1 MSKENIIT
9 QIKKNSNEVYRIS
22 EKEYEGYRFIDV
34 RIYYQDRKT
43 QEWKP
48 TTKGISIMPNN
59 AEEIINGI
67 LKAMEVMGFSKETDL
82 VEQKHQHN
90 EWVKEETEFGNRYTL
105 KDVEMIQQ
113 GIKNHESDNS

>member
-1 MSKENIIT
+1 MYIVSRSNHFNSSNKCGRQMNKENIIT

-48 TTKGISIMPNN
+48 TQKGISIMPDKVGD
-59 AEEIINGI
+59 IIEGI
-67 LKAMEVMGFSKETDL
+67 IKAMEVMGFSKE
-82 VEQKHQHN
+82 KA
-90 EWVKEETEFGNRYTL
+90 
-105 KDVEMIQQ
+105 
-113 GIKNHESDNS
+113 

>member
-1 MSKENIIT
+1 MNKENIIT

-48 TTKGISIMPNN
+48 TQKGISIMPNN
-59 AEEIINGI
+59 AGQIIEGI
-67 LKAMEVMGFSKETDL
+67 LKAMEVMGFTKEKQ
-82 VEQKHQHN
+82 E
-90 EWVKEETEFGNRYTL
+90 
-105 KDVEMIQQ
+105 
-113 GIKNHESDNS
+113 NS

>member
-1 MSKENIIT
+1 MNKENIIT

-48 TTKGISIMPNN
+48 TTKGISIMPDKV
-59 AEEIINGI
+59 EDVVNGI
-67 LKAMEVMGFSKETDL
+67 LKAMEIKAGRTINRSSYKPSRRRYVY
-82 VEQKHQHN
+82 VEEDILLFNQRT
-90 EWVKEETEFGNRYTL
+90 VYA
-105 KDVEMIQQ
+105 D
-113 GIKNHESDNS
+113 

>member
-1 MSKENIIT
+1 MNKENIIT

-48 TTKGISIMPNN
+48 TQKGISIMPNN
-59 AEEIINGI
+59 AGQIIEGI
-67 LKAMEVMGFSKETDL
+67 LKAMEVMGFTKEPTLNVPKLERERSPTSQPPIPD
-82 VEQKHQHN
+82 VARRR
-90 EWVKEETEFGNRYTL
+90 KE
-105 KDVEMIQQ
+105 
-113 GIKNHESDNS
+113 H

>member
-1 MSKENIIT
+1 MYIVSRSNHFNSSNKCGRQMNKENLIT

-48 TTKGISIMPNN
+48 TQKGISIMPNN
-59 AEEIINGI
+59 AEQIIEGI
-67 LKAMEVMGFSKETDL
+67 IKAMEVMGFSSKRIS
-82 VEQKHQHN
+82 Q
-90 EWVKEETEFGNRYTL
+90 
-105 KDVEMIQQ
+105 
-113 GIKNHESDNS
+113 

>member
-1 MSKENIIT
+1 MYIVSRSNYINTSYKRGRKMNKENIIT

-48 TTKGISIMPNN
+48 TQKGISIMPNN
-59 AEEIINGI
+59 AGQIIEGI
-67 LKAMEVMGFSKETDL
+67 LKAMEVMGFSKEPTLDD
-82 VEQKHQHN
+82 VEQ
-90 EWVKEETEFGNRYTL
+90 
-105 KDVEMIQQ
+105 IQQ
-113 GIKNHESDNS
+113 GIVNNESDNS

>member
-1 MSKENIIT
+1 MQQMNKENIIT

-59 AEEIINGI
+59 VEDIINGI
-67 LKAMEVMGFSKETDL
+67 LKAMEQMGFTKE
-82 VEQKHQHN
+82 KA
-90 EWVKEETEFGNRYTL
+90 
-105 KDVEMIQQ
+105 
-113 GIKNHESDNS
+113 

>member
-1 MSKENIIT
+1 MNKENIIT

-48 TTKGISIMPNN
+48 TQKGISIMPNN
-59 AEEIINGI
+59 AGQIIEGI
-67 LKAMEVMGFSKETDL
+67 LKAMEVMGFTKD
-82 VEQKHQHN
+82 
-90 EWVKEETEFGNRYTL
+90 EEKAWHCHL
-105 KDVEMIQQ
+105 
-113 GIKNHESDNS
+113 

>member
-1 MSKENIIT
+1 MYIVSRSNHFNSSNKCGRQMNKENIIT

-48 TTKGISIMPNN
+48 TQKGISIMPDKV
-59 AEEIINGI
+59 EDIIEGI
-67 LKAMEVMGFSKETDL
+67 IKAMEVMGFSSKRIS
-82 VEQKHQHN
+82 Q
-90 EWVKEETEFGNRYTL
+90 
-105 KDVEMIQQ
+105 
-113 GIKNHESDNS
+113 

>member
-34 RIYYQDRKT
+34 RIYYQDRQT

-67 LKAMEVMGFSKETDL
+67 LKAMEVMGFTKEPTSSSANID
-82 VEQKHQHN
+82 N
-90 EWVKEETEFGNRYTL
+90 REWVKEETDLGNRYTL

>member
-1 MSKENIIT
+1 MYIVSRSNHFNSSNKCGRQMNKENIIT

-48 TTKGISIMPNN
+48 TQKGISIMPDKVGD
-59 AEEIINGI
+59 IIEGI
-67 LKAMEVMGFSKETDL
+67 IKAMEVMGFSKEKT
-82 VEQKHQHN
+82 
-90 EWVKEETEFGNRYTL
+90 
-105 KDVEMIQQ
+105 
-113 GIKNHESDNS
+113 

>member
-48 TTKGISIMPNN
+48 TQKGISIMPDKVGD
-59 AEEIINGI
+59 IVNGI
-67 LKAMEVMGFSKETDL
+67 LKAMEVMGFTKEP
-82 VEQKHQHN
+82 
-90 EWVKEETEFGNRYTL
+90 TL
-105 KDVEMIQQ
+105 KDVEQIQQ
-113 GIKNHESDNS
+113 GIKNYESDNS

>member
-48 TTKGISIMPNN
+48 TTKGISIMPDKVGDIVNGSN
-59 AEEIINGI
+59 GFHKRKARKLLTLTNIIRN
-67 LKAMEVMGFSKETDL
+67 V
-82 VEQKHQHN
+82 
-90 EWVKEETEFGNRYTL
+90 RYEL
-105 KDVEMIQQ
+105 
-113 GIKNHESDNS
+113 

>member
-1 MSKENIIT
+1 MNKENLIT

-48 TTKGISIMPNN
+48 TTKGISIMPDKVKDIVELNN
-59 AEEIINGI
+59 VFNFIWHNTNTFGRRFPLLCFSILIIDTNI
-67 LKAMEVMGFSKETDL
+67 NETISL
-82 VEQKHQHN
+82 I
-90 EWVKEETEFGNRYTL
+90 FFF
-105 KDVEMIQQ
+105 
-113 GIKNHESDNS
+113 

>member
-1 MSKENIIT
+1 MQQMSKENIIT

-59 AEEIINGI
+59 VEDIINGI
-67 LKAMEVMGFSKETDL
+67 LKAMEQMGFTKKPTLDD
-82 VEQKHQHN
+82 VEQ
-90 EWVKEETEFGNRYTL
+90 
-105 KDVEMIQQ
+105 IQQ
-113 GIKNHESDNS
+113 GIKNYESDNS

>member
-48 TTKGISIMPNN
+48 TSKGISIMPNN
-59 AEEIINGI
+59 VEDTTDFVGTIFYPNLCIACIIKLG
-67 LKAMEVMGFSKETDL
+67 KK
-82 VEQKHQHN
+82 
-90 EWVKEETEFGNRYTL
+90 
-105 KDVEMIQQ
+105 
-113 GIKNHESDNS
+113 

>member
-1 MSKENIIT
+1 MYIISSGNHFNSSNKCGRQMNKENIVT

-59 AEEIINGI
+59 AEQIIEGI
-67 LKAMEVMGFSKETDL
+67 IKAMEVMGFSKE
-82 VEQKHQHN
+82 KA
-90 EWVKEETEFGNRYTL
+90 
-105 KDVEMIQQ
+105 
-113 GIKNHESDNS
+113 

>member
-1 MSKENIIT
+1 MNKENIIT

-67 LKAMEVMGFSKETDL
+67 LKAMEVMGFTKEPTSTSTNID
-82 VEQKHQHN
+82 N
-90 EWVKEETEFGNRYTL
+90 REWVKEETELGNRYTL
-105 KDVEMIQQ
+105 KDIEMIQQ